1 MMSAPHPQSRD
12 KIITDDFDHL
22 PSYQTVVHPSV
33 AELPRSQTP
42 WYKQAINWLFITGV
56 SSLLLGL
63 VVTSIESWLN
73 SLGQLPLLASA
84 LFATNM
90 LFVGLLL
97 WFIGR
102 ETLAY
107 RRINQVIHEA
117 QVLNQLRVQGDK
129 TAVTQWLE
137 QLTQQHRHSE
147 QARQLH
153 QAFWQTVQAHHNG
166 FERLEL
172 YQRMVSQPL
181 KQAAEAL
188 IKPAML
194 QGAGISLLSP
204 NNLIHSL
211 ILLWRSAKLVRDMA
225 QVYGIRSG
233 FFGNIKLLKIA
244 IENMVIQQGVDLVV
258 DVGIKTVSQG
268 VFSKVAEKGSE
279 ATTTGLLLRRLG
291 KAMIRQL
298 DLNERVKQTSGK
310 LD

>member
-1 MMSAPHPQSRD
+1 MTTQKPLSRD
-12 KIITDDFDHL
+12 KIIEDDFDHL
-22 PSYQTVVHPSV
+22 PSYQPVVQPV
-33 AELPRSQTP
+33 ATETPRSETA
-42 WYKQAINWLFITGV
+42 WYKRAINWLLITGI

-84 LFATNM
+84 LFVTNM

-97 WFIGR
+97 WFVGR

-107 RRINQVIHEA
+107 RRVNRVINEA
-117 QVLNQLRVQGDK
+117 QELPSLLTQGDK
-129 TAVTQWLE
+129 IAVTHWLE
-137 QLTQQHRHSE
+137 QLTQQHQNSE
-147 QARQLH
+147 QARRLH
-153 QAFWQTVQAHHNG
+153 HAFWQTVQGHHTG

-188 IKPAML
+188 IQPAML

-211 ILLWRSAKLVRDMA
+211 ILLWRSAKLVRDIA
-225 QVYGIRSG
+225 QVYGIRPG
-233 FFGNIKLLKIA
+233 FFGSIKLLKIA
-244 IENMVIQQGVDLVV
+244 IENMVIQQGVDLLV
-258 DVGIKTVSQG
+258 DAGMQKVSQG
-268 VFSKVAEKGSE
+268 VLSKVVEKGSE

-291 KAMIRQL
+291 KAMINQL
-298 DLNERVKQTSGK
+298 DLQERIKQISGK

>member
-1 MMSAPHPQSRD
+1 MTSQQPQSRD
-12 KIITDDFDHL
+12 KVIEDDFDHL
-22 PSYQTVVHPSV
+22 PSYQPLVQPIAT
-33 AELPRSQTP
+33 ETPRTETA
-42 WYKQAINWLFITGV
+42 WYKRAINWLLITGI

-84 LFATNM
+84 LFVSNL

-102 ETLAY
+102 EALTY
-107 RRINQVIHEA
+107 
-117 QVLNQLRVQGDK
+117 LRVNRVINETQELNALLTQGDK
-129 TAVTQWLE
+129 SAVTHWLK
-137 QLTQQHRHSE
+137 QLTQHHQHSE
-147 QARQLH
+147 IAQKYH
-153 QAFWQTVQAHHNG
+153 HAFWQTVQAHHTG

-181 KQAAEAL
+181 KQSAEAL
-188 IKPAML
+188 IQPAML

-211 ILLWRSAKLVRDMA
+211 ILLWRSAKLVRDIA
-225 QVYGIRSG
+225 GIYGIRPG
-233 FFGNIKLLKIA
+233 FFGSLKLLKVA
-244 IENMVIQQGVDLVV
+244 IENMIIQQGVDLLV
-258 DVGIKTVSQG
+258 DAGMQKVSQG
-268 VFSKVAEKGSE
+268 VLGKVVEKGSE

-298 DLNERVKQTSGK
+298 DLQGQVK
-310 LD
+310 

>member
-1 MMSAPHPQSRD
+1 MTSQQPQSRD
-12 KIITDDFDHL
+12 KVIDDDFDHL
-22 PSYQTVVHPSV
+22 PSYQPIVQPIVTETPR
-33 AELPRSQTP
+33 AETA
-42 WYKQAINWLFITGV
+42 WYKRAINWLLITGI

-84 LFATNM
+84 LFVTNM

-102 ETLAY
+102 EALTYL
-107 RRINQVIHEA
+107 RVNRVINEA
-117 QVLNQLRVQGDK
+117 QELNSLLTQGDK
-129 TAVTQWLE
+129 TAVTHWLK
-137 QLTQQHRHSE
+137 QLTQHHQHSE
-147 QARQLH
+147 TAQKYH
-153 QAFWQTVQAHHNG
+153 QAFWQTVQAHHTG
-166 FERLEL
+166 FERLDL

-188 IKPAML
+188 IQPAML

-211 ILLWRSAKLVRDMA
+211 ILLWRSAKLVRDIA
-225 QVYGIRSG
+225 GVYGIRPG
-233 FFGNIKLLKIA
+233 FFGSLKLLKVA
-244 IENMVIQQGVDLVV
+244 IENMVIQQGVDLLV
-258 DVGIKTVSQG
+258 DAGMQKVSQG
-268 VFSKVAEKGSE
+268 VLGKVVEKGSE

-298 DLNERVKQTSGK
+298 DLHDSH
-310 LD
+310 